1 MKRRILCITILFSL
15 LLVGAAFLVSALTK
29 EKSQQST
36 RAEEILEVNEIA
48 RLIDSGEYTEAR
60 VKADQLG
67 DTLRGSVSGNSFG
80 KDGFFMCG
88 IAIFFMGMVFLYVYL
103 KILRP
108 FDQMKEYAAEIAKG
122 NFDVGLPVE
131 RSNYF
136 GAFTWA
142 FDCMRKEITRSRA
155 AEREVVENNKTVIAT
170 LSHDIKTPIA
180 SIRAYAEGLE
190 ANLDT
195 TPERRAKYIS
205 VIMRKCDEVTKLTDD
220 LFLHSLSD
228 LDKLQMQPEEFEAVP
243 FLEETIREISAEQQ
257 DVDFEKPDF
266 SPVISADK
274 KRVTQV
280 VENLINN
287 SRKYAKTKIRVF
299 LAEADGMLEIHFTDE
314 GPGIPDEDMPFI
326 TDKFYRGRNRGEEN
340 GSGLGLYIV
349 KYIAE
354 QSGGSFMLKNRS
366 RGETGLESIV
376 SFPIKNEA

>member
-60 VKADQLG
+60 AKADQLG

-155 AEREVVENNKTVIAT
+155 AEREAVENNKTVIAT

-195 TPERRAKYIS
+195 TPERRAKYVS
-205 VIMRKCDEVTKLTDD
+205 VIMRKCDEVTTLTND

-228 LDKLQMQPEEFEAVP
+228 LGKLQMQPEEFEAVP

-257 DVDFEKPDF
+257 DVEFEKPDF
-266 SPVISADK
+266 SPVISTDK
-274 KRVTQV
+274 KRLTQV

-287 SRKYAKTKIRVF
+287 SRKYAKTKIRIF
-299 LAEADGMLEIHFTDE
+299 MTEKDGMLELHFTDE

-326 TDKFYRGRNRGEEN
+326 TGKFYRGRNAGEEN

-349 KYIAE
+349 RYIAE
-354 QSGGSFMLKNRS
+354 QSGGSLMLQNRGG
-366 RGETGLESIV
+366 GETGLEAVVSI
-376 SFPIKNEA
+376 PIRNEM